1 MFDLDL
7 WKEILSALKK
17 NRLRSFMT
25 AFGVFWGIFMLIV
38 MSGAGRAL
46 ENGVMDGIKAFATNS
61 AFFWTEPTSKPYK
74 GFQRGRRW
82 NYKNKDIEYIRENVK
97 DIQYLSPKLFGSDNN
112 SGDNTIRGKKTG
124 VFNITGDYP
133 DFYKIDPWTPIK
145 GRLLNE
151 IDILHKRKVCIIGER
166 VAEVM
171 FEKEEDPIGEYL
183 KINGVYF
190 QVVGVVHPETRINF
204 NGNRK
209 TESIMIPF
217 STMQQTYNMGDVV
230 HFFAV
235 TSVDGVSVS
244 QIEAR
249 LKDLL
254 KERHHIAPDDV
265 QAVGSFNIEVE
276 WVKYQGLFSG
286 IQILT
291 WIVGIGTLLA
301 GVIGV
306 SNIMLVIIKERTQE
320 IGIQRA
326 IGATPGNVIM
336 HIVAESVFLTV
347 IAGYIGL
354 SLGIGLLELANMA
367 LTSGSANPD
376 DVFFKRPE
384 VSFQMAVGALSVLVV
399 SGVVAG
405 LIPARRAVGI
415 KPIDALRDEGI

>member
-17 NRLRSFMT
+17 NRMRSLMT

-82 NYKNKDIEYIRENVK
+82 NYKNDDIQYIRDNVK
-97 DIQYLSPKLFGSDNN
+97 EVEYLSPKLFGPNAN

-124 VFNITGDYP
+124 SFNITGDYP
-133 DFYKIDPWTPIK
+133 DFYKIDPWTPVK
-145 GRLLNE
+145 GRLINE

-171 FEKEEDPIGEYL
+171 FEKNENPIGEYL
-183 KINGVYF
+183 QINGVYF
-190 QVVGVVHPETRINF
+190 QVVGVVHPETRMNF

-235 TSVDGVSVS
+235 TSVPGVPVS
-244 QIEAR
+244 QLEAK

-254 KERHHIAPDDV
+254 KARHKVAPDDV

-326 IGATPGNVIM
+326 IGATPGKVIM

-367 LTSGSANPD
+367 LDSGSD
-376 DVFFKRPE
+376 EVFFRRPE
-384 VSFQMAVGALSVLVV
+384 ISFNMAVGAVSVLVV
-399 SGVVAG
+399 SGIIAG
-405 LIPARRAVGI
+405 LIPARRAVSI

>member
-1 MFDLDL
+1 M
-7 WKEILSALKK
+7 
-17 NRLRSFMT
+17 RSLMT

-46 ENGVMDGIKAFATNS
+46 ENGVMDGMKAVATNS
-61 AFFWTEPTSKPYK
+61 AFFWTEPTSKPFK

-82 NYKNKDIEYIRENVK
+82 NYKNDDIQYIRDNVK
-97 DIQYLSPKLFGSDNN
+97 EIEYLSPKLFGPNAN

-124 VFNITGDYP
+124 SFNITGDYP
-133 DFYKIDPWTPIK
+133 DYYKIDPWTPVK
-145 GRLLNE
+145 GRLINE

-171 FEKEEDPIGEYL
+171 FEKEENPIGEYL
-183 KINGVYF
+183 QINGVYF
-190 QVVGVVHPETRINF
+190 QVVGVVHPETRMNF

-235 TSVDGVSVS
+235 TSVSGVSVS
-244 QIEAR
+244 QLETK

-254 KERHHIAPDDV
+254 KNRHKVAPDDI
-265 QAVGSFNIEVE
+265 QAVGSFNLEVE
-276 WVKYQGLFSG
+276 FVKYQGLFSG

-326 IGATPGNVIM
+326 IGATPGKVIM

-367 LTSGSANPD
+367 LDSGSD
-376 DVFFKRPE
+376 EVFFRRPE
-384 VSFQMAVGALSVLVV
+384 VSFNMAVGAVSVLVI
-399 SGVVAG
+399 SGIVAG
-405 LIPARRAVGI
+405 LIPARRAVSI

>member
-17 NRLRSFMT
+17 NRMRSLMT

-82 NYKNKDIEYIRENVK
+82 NYKNEDIQYLRDNVK
-97 DIQYLSPKLFGSDNN
+97 EIEYLSPKLFGPNAN

-124 VFNITGDYP
+124 SFNITGDYP
-133 DFYKIDPWTPIK
+133 DFYKIDPWTPVK
-145 GRLLNE
+145 GRLINE

-171 FEKEEDPIGEYL
+171 FEKEENPIGEYL
-183 KINGVYF
+183 QINGVYF
-190 QVVGVVHPETRINF
+190 QVVGVVHPETRMNF

-235 TSVDGVSVS
+235 TSVPGVPVS
-244 QIEAR
+244 QLETK

-254 KERHHIAPDDV
+254 KNRHKVAPDDV

-326 IGATPGNVIM
+326 IGATPGKVIM

-367 LTSGSANPD
+367 LDSGSD
-376 DVFFKRPE
+376 EVFFRRPE
-384 VSFQMAVGALSVLVV
+384 ISFNMAVGALSVLVI
-399 SGVVAG
+399 SGIIAG
-405 LIPARRAVGI
+405 LIPARRAVSI

>member
-1 MFDLDL
+1 M
-7 WKEILSALKK
+7 
-17 NRLRSFMT
+17 RSLMT

-82 NYKNKDIEYIRENVK
+82 NYKNEDIQYLRDNVK
-97 DIQYLSPKLFGSDNN
+97 EIEYLSPKLFGPNAN

-124 VFNITGDYP
+124 SFNITGDYP
-133 DFYKIDPWTPIK
+133 DFYKIDPWTPVK
-145 GRLLNE
+145 GRLINE

-171 FEKEEDPIGEYL
+171 FEKEENPIGEYL
-183 KINGVYF
+183 QINGVYF
-190 QVVGVVHPETRINF
+190 QVVGVVHPETRMNF

-235 TSVDGVSVS
+235 TSVPGVPVS
-244 QIEAR
+244 QLETK

-254 KERHHIAPDDV
+254 KNRHKVAPDDV

-326 IGATPGNVIM
+326 IGATPGKVIM

-367 LTSGSANPD
+367 LDSGSD
-376 DVFFKRPE
+376 EVFFRRPE
-384 VSFQMAVGALSVLVV
+384 ISFNMAVGAVSVLVI
-399 SGVVAG
+399 SGIIAG
-405 LIPARRAVGI
+405 LIPARRAVSI